1 MKITTFLMF
10 EGQAEA
16 AMNFYLSLFS
26 DSRIQAIERYGKGE
40 SGVEGSVKLASFSLA
55 GQTLMCIDSSVAH
68 GFTFTPSMSLY
79 VNCDD
84 EAEIDRLYAKLGEN
98 GALLMP
104 LDNYGFSAKF
114 AWLNDK
120 FGVSWQL
127 NLPAGRQ

>member
-1 MKITTFLMF
+1 MKVTTFLMF

-16 AMNFYLSLFS
+16 AMNFYVGLFK
-26 DSRIQAIERYGKGE
+26 DARIHAIERYGSGE

-55 GQTLMCIDSSVAH
+55 GQGLMCIDSAVAH

-79 VNCDD
+79 VDCDD
-84 EAEIDRLYAKLGEN
+84 EQDIDHLYAKLGEN
-98 GALLMP
+98 GTLLMP

-127 NLPAGRQ
+127 NLPVTR